1 MEIKRKIQIGI
12 LLYICLLVLGYIF
25 YPIITFLF
33 NVISIGLLYKWAK
46 KRGIKMT
53 FTFKKK
59 K

>member
-12 LLYICLLVLGYIF
+12 LSYICLLVLGYIF

-33 NVISIGLLYKWAK
+33 NVISIGLLHKWFK